1 MREPE
6 IAYASTRIRPFSLA
20 SRPARLLAKIELPQ
34 LKFAQAKEET
44 EQRHKNNKH
53 HLLPQVF
60 ETK

>member
-1 MREPE
+1 VDGLAERMREPE

-44 EQRHKNNKH
+44 E
-53 HLLPQVF
+53 
-60 ETK
+60 